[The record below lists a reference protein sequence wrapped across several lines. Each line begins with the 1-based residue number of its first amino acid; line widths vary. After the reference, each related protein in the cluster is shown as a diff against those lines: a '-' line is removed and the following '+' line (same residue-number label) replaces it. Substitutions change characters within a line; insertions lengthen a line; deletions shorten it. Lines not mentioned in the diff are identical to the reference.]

1 MVGTQPLRPPNKQNN
16 NRNTTMKKT
25 YIAPSMDVI
34 KVQVANVMATSSMP
48 ISNETVDTNVT
59 DQLSRELENSM
70 KAWEQ
75 TW

>member
-16 NRNTTMKKT
+16 NINTTMKKT
-25 YIAPSMDVI
+25 YIAPTMDVI

>member
-25 YIAPSMDVI
+25 YIAPTMDVI

-48 ISNETVDTNVT
+48 ISNEIVDTNVT

>member
-1 MVGTQPLRPPNKQNN
+1 MVGTQLLRPPNKQNN

-34 KVQVANVMATSSMP
+34 KVQVANVMATSSLP